1 MFDQLKYEEMLL
13 RHSKENWCLVSSGPH
28 RPHIVLGLSGKVDK
42 LVHVPRVARDDIPM
56 IRRFSGGGTV
66 IVDSSTVF
74 VTFIVNAKDAQ
85 TAPYPRDIMRWTEG
99 VYGPVF
105 RDLQAD
111 SEFRLR
117 ENDYVF
123 GDRKIGGNAQAI
135 IKDRWLHHTSFL
147 WDFSESNMAYLAM
160 PSKRPEYRGD
170 RQHGSFLTALHRHLP
185 PQCRPSDLRLALRRR
200 LATMF
205 SVSGPDSDRP
215 GDDSEE
221 LLREVGRAQYE
232 PFACRSSVELP
243 GPYLAALEQ
252 GGGGD
257 SGGDVCEGELST
269 GVGVGAGV
277 GPSTDS
283 KMRSPP
289 PTPAPH
295 PVGVPSLIRSGPSC
309 FNI

>member
-1 MFDQLKYEEMLL
+1 LFDQLKYEEMLL

-147 WDFSESNMAYLAM
+147 WDYNPGVMGL
-160 PSKRPEYRGD
+160 
-170 RQHGSFLTALHRHLP
+170 
-185 PQCRPSDLRLALRRR
+185 LRLPERR
-200 LATMF
+200 
-205 SVSGPDSDRP
+205 PDYRKDRP
-215 GDDSEE
+215 HSEFLCKLRDSVATPGVLEDAFVDCAEE
-221 LLREVGRAQYE
+221 AFHATFVPPED
-232 PFACRSSVELP
+232 
-243 GPYLAALEQ
+243 LAAWVAACGHSPVTTVL
-252 GGGGD
+252 
-257 SGGDVCEGELST
+257 
-269 GVGVGAGV
+269 
-277 GPSTDS
+277 
-283 KMRSPP
+283 SPP
-289 PTPAPH
+289 PAP
-295 PVGVPSLIRSGPSC
+295 PP
-309 FNI
+309 